1 MESVGEGRTDE
12 QLREM
17 INNANPNIDGNEVI
31 TFDEFMGVIA
41 EAEFYYLFL
50 DTFEMLDVNNTGF
63 VSAGDLDRV
72 LCGVR
77 DLISDD
83 RMSIID
89 TEDMDMQIDYV
100 SYADMLLGKP
110 L

>member
-1 MESVGEGRTDE
+1 MGTRS
-12 QLREM
+12 QREDFLEM
-17 INNANPNIDGNEVI
+17 FRLIDTGGNEVI
-31 TFDEFMGVIA
+31 TQTEFMGVMA

-50 DTFEMLDVNNTGF
+50 DTFEMLDVNKTGY
-63 VSAGDLDRV
+63 VAAGDLDRV

-89 TEDMDMQIDYV
+89 TKDMDMQIDYET
-100 SYADMLLGKP
+100 YADMLLGKP

>member
-1 MESVGEGRTDE
+1 MMSVGSEHTDDE
-12 QLREM
+12 LRIM
-17 INNANPNIDGNEVI
+17 INNANPNVDGNEEI
-31 TFDEFMGVIA
+31 NFTEFMGVMA

-50 DTFEMLDVNNTGF
+50 ETFEMLDVQNTGY
-63 VSAGDLDRV
+63 VSAGELDRV
-72 LCGVR
+72 LQGVR

-89 TEDMDMQIDYV
+89 TEDMDMQIDYET
-100 SYADMLLGKP
+100 YANMLLGKP

>member
-1 MESVGEGRTDE
+1 MESIGEVRSDAE
-12 QLREM
+12 LRAM
-17 INNANPNIDGNEVI
+17 INNANPDIDGNDEI
-31 TFDEFMGVIA
+31 NFAEFMGVMA
-41 EAEFYYLFL
+41 EAEFFYLFM
-50 DTFEMLDVNNTGF
+50 DTFEMLDVRKTGY
-63 VSAGDLDRV
+63 VSSEILDKA

-89 TEDMDMQIDYV
+89 TEDMDMQVDYETF
-100 SYADMLLGKP
+100 ANMLLGKP

>member
-1 MESVGEGRTDE
+1 M
-12 QLREM
+12 
-17 INNANPNIDGNEVI
+17 
-31 TFDEFMGVIA
+31 
-41 EAEFYYLFL
+41 
-50 DTFEMLDVNNTGF
+50 DTFEMLDVRKTGY
-63 VSAGDLDRV
+63 VSAEILDKA

-89 TEDMDMQIDYV
+89 TEDMDMQVDYETF
-100 SYADMLLGKP
+100 ANMLLGKP

>member
-1 MESVGEGRTDE
+1 
-12 QLREM
+12 
-17 INNANPNIDGNEVI
+17 
-31 TFDEFMGVIA
+31 
-41 EAEFYYLFL
+41 
-50 DTFEMLDVNNTGF
+50 
-63 VSAGDLDRV
+63 LDRV

>member
-1 MESVGEGRTDE
+1 
-12 QLREM
+12 M
-17 INNANPNIDGNEVI
+17 INNANPNIDGNDAM

-50 DTFEMLDVNNTGF
+50 DTFEMLDVNKTGF

-89 TEDMDMQIDYV
+89 TEDMDMQV
-100 SYADMLLGKP
+100 SCGMCVCSFARRI
-110 L
+110 

>member
-1 MESVGEGRTDE
+1 
-12 QLREM
+12 
-17 INNANPNIDGNEVI
+17 
-31 TFDEFMGVIA
+31 
-41 EAEFYYLFL
+41 
-50 DTFEMLDVNNTGF
+50 MLDVNKTGF

-89 TEDMDMQIDYV
+89 TEDMDMQV
-100 SYADMLLGKP
+100 SCGMCVRSFARKI
-110 L
+110 